1 MGAFDD
7 DDGKK
12 KPPQA
17 KQRMGLK
24 LTNQNSVFANVPKKP
39 TVAEQEQIVKEVIK
53 RDQDYKERA
62 AALSLSFK
70 KLLDDRILPKNKNVF
85 VADMERDVIGKLA
98 QLGLDIENDEN
109 VEELGIGIIGLTN
122 LLFRSFLIQRDKINM
137 LDYAIH
143 EQQLKLNELELKL
156 NSLVD
161 KTKTDG

>member
-7 DDGKK
+7 NKKDD

-39 TVAEQEQIVKEVIK
+39 TAAEQEQAVKEVIK
-53 RDQDYKERA
+53 KDQDYKERA
-62 AALSLSFK
+62 AALSIAFK
-70 KLLDDRILPKNKNVF
+70 KLLDDRVLLKNKNVF
-85 VADMERDVIGKLA
+85 AADMERDVIGKLA
-98 QLGLDIENDEN
+98 QLGLDIENDES

-122 LLFRSFLIQRDKINM
+122 LLFRSFLIQRDKINL
-137 LDYAIH
+137 LDYALH
-143 EQQLKLNELELKL
+143 EHQLKLNELELKL

-161 KTKTDG
+161 KPKTDG